1 MIGPDGCKFR
11 KKTRDERRE
20 IEKFKCK
27 KDPTCAGS
35 RLDWVERCF
44 PFYTIGCS
52 QPSAAFQCGGGK
64 NHCEAL
70 ASRNSEHLHDCCKS
84 HGPAYRA
91 N

>member
-27 KDPTCAGS
+27 KGPTCAGS
-35 RLDWVERCF
+35 HLDWVDLYF
-44 PFYTIGCS
+44 LFYTIGRS
-52 QPSAAFQCGGGK
+52 QPSAEHQCGGGK
-64 NHCEAL
+64 NRCPEL
-70 ASRNSEHLHDCCKS
+70 ASRSLLYQHDHCKS
-84 HGPAYRA
+84 RGPAYRA